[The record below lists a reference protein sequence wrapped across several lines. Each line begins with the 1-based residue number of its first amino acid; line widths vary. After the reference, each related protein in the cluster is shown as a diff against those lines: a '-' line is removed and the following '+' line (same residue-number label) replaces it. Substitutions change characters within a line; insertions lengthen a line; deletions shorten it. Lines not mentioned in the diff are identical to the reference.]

1 MNNFLFFITYYL
13 FFVIYAFIFFVI
25 YFFVY
30 IIVIGLDRY
39 PSVVSGG

>member
-1 MNNFLFFITYYL
+1 MNNFLFFIAYYL